1 MYADNLN
8 DYGINTS
15 IIGELP
21 PDKKLSDLKIL
32 FLGSSNFIGD
42 KFEFEIRD

>member
-1 MYADNLN
+1 MYVDKLN

-21 PDKKLSDLKIL
+21 QDKKLSDLKIL
-32 FLGSSNFIGD
+32 FLGSSYFID
-42 KFEFEIRD
+42 NKFEFEIGD